1 MVMLAHALVTHN
13 HVLHVLSCYF
23 YVEKHLDS
31 RGKPIIWFWVPL
43 LGGPNVAPLE
53 EGGGET
59 AGELYR
65 RSIRLVG
72 QRYLS

>member
-43 LGGPNVAPLE
+43 LGAQMWPPWRR
-53 EGGGET
+53 EGVKEQVNCIDE
-59 AGELYR
+59 AFD
-65 RSIRLVG
+65 
-72 QRYLS
+72 